1 MNSDKEREI
10 VLPMDYELE
19 DLYEID
25 DIVKDKDVSIE
36 EVKIVI
42 EKK

>member
-1 MNSDKEREI
+1 MNSDKVREI